1 MPRKWIHMLMLLLML
16 VTQIGSAAVPV
27 AKSAQTDPK
36 HDVRDASVQ
45 PSTRSV
51 ASEAAE
57 FDLEA
62 AASAPST
69 SAAAKQATSK
79 DRQHIQ
85 LEAGK
90 SWHGDG
96 HTLTYNFDVQRSEIQ
111 VKLILAKPQDQTGQ
125 QVVKFADAQGFTS
138 QPAHTNGE
146 ITRQLAEKT
155 AEKGE
160 YLLTKKLSD
169 TKRKA
174 ASVKLSLDGFNDAAQ
189 VLALDVDLQ
198 LPARLANDDVQEPA
212 ALSKDAHSLILPP
225 SALGTIK
232 IHATKADGAALSD
245 EEAQIYRKQSSSTRS
260 KYGSRWAMENGV
272 SSDYVSRSDA
282 TAIIFKDAVQNPNG
296 PSNLLD
302 AKIKVDIDHVGS
314 ASDLDGHR
322 FEIGAYVE
330 LTGIRVR
337 PVEWRDTPQ
346 DVGIDFSN
354 NFFSGMSF
362 ANVLY
367 YDWRVIFYDKATRQR
382 LNFIPQSEANQNS
395 TLTFTSLNPGEFVW
409 TEQAGMTPTY
419 DDRFITDWQFEEG
432 TWITSDKATFETEKL
447 GARGDEQRGYTS
459 QTWGN
464 WVDPIDHE
472 NMTEWEDRLG
482 APTFGRGAVAFT
494 LNGTSHTFRRGT
506 YSNGGGTWVANGSG
520 QIKLIDPNVSNNK
533 SVSANAEAGG
543 GAEEDKTGTI
553 WTANDLD
560 DQVVNHHY
568 NGEPFYYYINQEV
581 YSMGDYVVK
590 PTKIVVTDL
599 LPEHVEL
606 IPDNNNSP
614 PTYQKAFQLFNATD
628 PDAVS
633 QDRKMALT
641 EDVSDFVVTQEG
653 DRQRITLTI
662 GREDVQK
669 IHFHSGF
676 FSLRLKVRPTKDPD
690 TLTKRLTLVN
700 QATVKFFDTEE
711 RYSKETNAVQ
721 VHLDPAGRFPAEFTK
736 KNQYGAVVPGS
747 RFVLKQGDTQLQTAT
762 ADSQG
767 KVSFGTLK
775 PGDYQVSEIAAAGH
789 ELQAEFDLKVAAD
802 GTVTVGRNGE
812 IWPDTTVINQLK
824 PTELELIKIEKGKNK
839 LANASFALYRGDQTT
854 PVAQGTTDENGQLR
868 FTHQLTPGTY
878 RLTET
883 KAPAGF
889 DRLNGSFTFKINA
902 HGTMVDLAYSGN
914 DLSSDEYGFEFIPD
928 AEDKLNRIRFTLTNH
943 SLETLLPK
951 TGGSGIL
958 LFLMV
963 AISACGGGWL
973 LYLYLKRKEAH

>member
-1 MPRKWIHMLMLLLML
+1 P
-16 VTQIGSAAVPV
+16 
-27 AKSAQTDPK
+27 
-36 HDVRDASVQ
+36 
-45 PSTRSV
+45 
-51 ASEAAE
+51 
-57 FDLEA
+57 
-62 AASAPST
+62 
-69 SAAAKQATSK
+69 
-79 DRQHIQ
+79 
-85 LEAGK
+85 
-90 SWHGDG
+90 
-96 HTLTYNFDVQRSEIQ
+96 
-111 VKLILAKPQDQTGQ
+111 
-125 QVVKFADAQGFTS
+125 
-138 QPAHTNGE
+138 
-146 ITRQLAEKT
+146 
-155 AEKGE
+155 
-160 YLLTKKLSD
+160 
-169 TKRKA
+169 
-174 ASVKLSLDGFNDAAQ
+174 
-189 VLALDVDLQ
+189 
-198 LPARLANDDVQEPA
+198 
-212 ALSKDAHSLILPP
+212 
-225 SALGTIK
+225 
-232 IHATKADGAALSD
+232 
-245 EEAQIYRKQSSSTRS
+245 
-260 KYGSRWAMENGV
+260 
-272 SSDYVSRSDA
+272 
-282 TAIIFKDAVQNPNG
+282 
-296 PSNLLD
+296 
-302 AKIKVDIDHVGS
+302 
-314 ASDLDGHR
+314 
-322 FEIGAYVE
+322 
-330 LTGIRVR
+330 
-337 PVEWRDTPQ
+337 
-346 DVGIDFSN
+346 
-354 NFFSGMSF
+354 
-362 ANVLY
+362 
-367 YDWRVIFYDKATRQR
+367 
-382 LNFIPQSEANQNS
+382 
-395 TLTFTSLNPGEFVW
+395 
-409 TEQAGMTPTY
+409 
-419 DDRFITDWQFEEG
+419 
-432 TWITSDKATFETEKL
+432 
-447 GARGDEQRGYTS
+447 
-459 QTWGN
+459 
-464 WVDPIDHE
+464 
-472 NMTEWEDRLG
+472 
-482 APTFGRGAVAFT
+482 
-494 LNGTSHTFRRGT
+494 
-506 YSNGGGTWVANGSG
+506 
-520 QIKLIDPNVSNNK
+520 
-533 SVSANAEAGG
+533 
-543 GAEEDKTGTI
+543 
-553 WTANDLD
+553 
-560 DQVVNHHY
+560 
-568 NGEPFYYYINQEV
+568 
-581 YSMGDYVVK
+581 
-590 PTKIVVTDL
+590 KIVVTDL

-736 KNQYGAVVPGS
+736 KNQYGAVLPGS

-762 ADSQG
+762 ADPQG

-889 DRLNGSFTFKINA
+889 DRLNGSFTFNINA
-902 HGTMVDLAYSGN
+902 HGTMVDLAYSGS

-973 LYLYLKRKEAH
+973 LYLYLKRKEAR